1 MEYSYQY
8 MTFLSSVFLEFA
20 SPPLSLGVKGIKLL
34 IRLCEVT
41 TIPLIPVL
49 QFLLLTYLPCTPPF
63 ILSMSSNCKA
73 IGSVT
78 RVGVHLFETWMGW
91 HIMYSASM
99 WIFYVLFVG
108 IVCILGYF
116 KILDRQIAAITNTV
130 EKDKCIHIYRS
141 VQILETI
148 FNTFLRIRVVPSV
161 ILGTIGLQIMSLY
174 ACINLHEELSKSG
187 LVIIVIMGMDAI
199 ICNLVVFTLAS
210 QVHNSSLKIMRN
222 LGRKSMAL
230 FGQGR
235 SIAKRQLRACAILRV
250 KFGSNF
256 IDRGTPLVVETF
268 CINQTMSLTLI
279 KSGRSM
285 N

>member
-1 MEYSYQY
+1 
-8 MTFLSSVFLEFA
+8 
-20 SPPLSLGVKGIKLL
+20 
-34 IRLCEVT
+34 
-41 TIPLIPVL
+41 
-49 QFLLLTYLPCTPPF
+49 
-63 ILSMSSNCKA
+63 
-73 IGSVT
+73 
-78 RVGVHLFETWMGW
+78 
-91 HIMYSASM
+91 
-99 WIFYVLFVG
+99 
-108 IVCILGYF
+108 
-116 KILDRQIAAITNTV
+116 
-130 EKDKCIHIYRS
+130 
-141 VQILETI
+141 
-148 FNTFLRIRVVPSV
+148 
-161 ILGTIGLQIMSLY
+161 MSLY